1 MSIHF
6 PKPSHLCRQRSRG
19 SLLTFTLSL
28 GLLAASEPAVAQIVP
43 VCDRTPAVRD
53 GIVNLVPEADD
64 CADVTEAHLVEVQGT
79 LDLKGPLLLRDILS
93 GTPYTVGLPNPI
105 RELKAGD
112 FSGLAGLQHLLLSR
126 NHFTTLPTGL
136 FAGLL
141 SLKTLELAGNNRLTM
156 LPAGVFSGLPSL
168 NSLSLVLD
176 DDYPDSILLDLFSE
190 LYSLPSLEGFSLA
203 FNRLNAFPAGIFS
216 GFSSLSELSLYSN
229 AGVLTEGLLSGLP
242 LLQRLH
248 LGVYYL
254 FKFPEG
260 LLSELPSLQHLHLV
274 ARYQTTL
281 PEDIFSDLSSLKS
294 LKININRLLA
304 SGLYRKP
311 TILTAQIFSGLG
323 SLQHL
328 DLEHIGLSTLPADV
342 FSNLHALTTLNL
354 RFNRMQTLPPEI
366 FSGLSSL
373 TTLNLG
379 FNWLRTLPE
388 GLFSGLSALEEL
400 HLEDNAIQALPEGIF
415 SGLFSLKKLWLRKNR
430 KAPIHDLPIF
440 VSLEQVGEDGFQARA
455 HTGAPFDIV
464 LPLTVANGTVD
475 VGSDLLTIPTGH
487 ETSRVLSVSRLP
499 GTTSAVTVDVLQF
512 PNPPRDQSGYN
523 LVRAF
528 NFPETV
534 LETHSLDFPHFANG
548 FSITSDLVFVNVATI
563 PIQPALYFFDK
574 QGDLIPPAS
583 VVDIGQD
590 FQVRGDGALTV
601 RTEIEPLGELTISTH
616 GRGHWVTGSVR
627 IVADG
632 PIGGVLRF
640 NSPDIGVAGV
650 GTGSPVQDAIFPVRR
665 QESGIHTG
673 AAIRNLGEVPMT
685 VTCQLMKRGR
695 VLEETDI
702 PLAGHGQ
709 MSQFIDALFPATDTS
724 DFVGSVRCTA
734 PEGGLFTG
742 VALEIDFEN
751 PVSTTLPLVP
761 VPQMRT
767 RDHTQLHFAHFA
779 NGMSI
784 TSDLVFVNVASKPI
798 RPVIYFYDGTGHL
811 IAPESVVDLNYFK
824 AYADGGLT
832 IRSDMAPLGELT
844 ISTHGR
850 GRLVTGSVKVIARGP
865 VGGFLRFDNPNVGV
879 AGVGASEAVQD
890 AIFPARHQARGIRTG
905 MAIRNLQKDAIDI
918 ICQLMRDGRSLEEK
932 EIPLAGHAQTAQFI
946 HELFPQTITSDF
958 VGSVRC
964 TAPEDGRFTGLALEM
979 DARNR
984 IFTTLPVVPI
994 PR

>member
-1 MSIHF
+1 MSIHS
-6 PKPSHLCRQRSRG
+6 PKTSYPRPQRSTS
-19 SLLTFTLSL
+19 SLLAVTLV
-28 GLLAASEPAVAQIVP
+28 LLAAPEPATAQIVP

-53 GIVNLVPEADD
+53 GIVNLVPEVND
-64 CADVTEAHLVEVQGT
+64 CADVTEAHLVEVHGT
-79 LDLKGPLLLRDILS
+79 LDLRGPELRRDILS
-93 GTPYTVGLPNPI
+93 GTPYQVGLPKPI
-105 RELKAGD
+105 GELKAGD
-112 FSGLAGLQHLLLSR
+112 FSGLTGLQHLMLSR
-126 NHFTTLPTGL
+126 NRFTTLPTGL

-141 SLKTLELAGNNRLTM
+141 SLKTLDLAGNNRLTT
-156 LPAGVFSGLPSL
+156 LPEGVFSGLPSL

-176 DDYPDSILLDLFSE
+176 DDYPNSILLDLFSE

-203 FNRLNAFPAGIFS
+203 YNRVYALPAGIFS
-216 GFSSLSELSLYSN
+216 GFSSLTELTLYSA
-229 AGVLTEGLLSGLP
+229 AGVLPEGLLSGLSS
-242 LLQRLH
+242 LQRLH
-248 LGVYYL
+248 LGVYSL

-274 ARYQTTL
+274 ARRQTTL
-281 PEDIFSDLSSLKS
+281 PPDIFSDLPSLKS
-294 LKININRLLA
+294 LKININRLMA
-304 SGLYRKP
+304 SGSYREP
-311 TILTAQIFSGLG
+311 TILPARIFSGLS

-328 DLEHIGLSTLPADV
+328 DLEHIGLSSLPPDI

-354 RFNRMQTLPPEI
+354 RFNQMKTLPPGI

-373 TTLNLG
+373 TTLNLKS
-379 FNWLRTLPE
+379 NWLRTLPE

-400 HLEDNAIQALPEGIF
+400 YLEDNAIKSLPEGIF
-415 SGLFSLKKLWLRKNR
+415 SGLFSLKQLRLRNNR
-430 KAPIHDLPIF
+430 KAPIYYLPIF
-440 VSLEQVGEDGFQARA
+440 VSLEQVGEDGFQARVN
-455 HTGAPFDIV
+455 TGAPFDIV

-499 GTTSAVTVDVLQF
+499 GTTSAVTVDVLRF
-512 PNPPRDQSGYN
+512 PYPPRDQSGYT

-534 LETHSLDFPHFANG
+534 LETHSLDFPHFVNG
-548 FSITSDLVFVNVATI
+548 FSITSDLVFVNVAAT
-563 PIQPALYFFDK
+563 PIQPALFFFDK
-574 QGDLIPPAS
+574 QGDLIDPAS
-583 VVDIGQD
+583 VVDVGQD
-590 FQVRGDGALTV
+590 LQVRGDGGLTV

-616 GRGHWVTGSVR
+616 GRGRLVTGSVR
-627 IVADG
+627 VAADG
-632 PIGGVLRF
+632 PIGGALRF
-640 NSPDIGVAGV
+640 NNPTVGVAGV

-665 QESGIHTG
+665 QQSGINTG
-673 AAIRNLGEVPMT
+673 AAIRNLGEDPMT

-709 MSQFIDALFPATDTS
+709 TAQFIGELFAATDTS

-734 PEGGLFTG
+734 PEAGLFTG

-767 RDHTQLHFAHFA
+767 RDYTQLHFAHFA
-779 NGMSI
+779 NGTSI

-811 IAPESVVDLNYFK
+811 IAPESVVDLDYFE

-832 IRSDMAPLGELT
+832 IRSDIAPLGELT

-850 GRLVTGSVKVIARGP
+850 GRLVTGSVKVIAPGP
-865 VGGFLRFDNPNVGV
+865 IGGFLRFDNPNVGV

-905 MAIRNLQKDAIDI
+905 MAIRNLKKDAIDI
-918 ICQLMRDGRSLEEK
+918 ICQLMRDGRGLEEK
-932 EIPLAGHAQTAQFI
+932 EIPLAGHGQTAQFI
-946 HELFPQTITSDF
+946 HELFPQTVTSDF

-979 DARNR
+979 DVGNR
-984 IFTTLPVVPI
+984 IFTTLPVVPV
-994 PR
+994 RR